1 MALTRLKKGNSQF
14 PTEKAIGDVVVLAL
28 GDMFCWD
35 GGMWQLL
42 GGRFM
47 PKGLRA
53 RAMEYFS
60 TGFPDPQSA
69 AFDLPSLLNLENF
82 VDYGPEDLVPADPVW
97 VERFISR
104 TIEVGERCQKAK
116 LA

>member
-14 PTEKAIGDVVVLAL
+14 PIEKTIGDVAVLAI

-69 AFDLPSLLNLENF
+69 AFDLPSLLSLENF
-82 VDYGPEDLVPADPVW
+82 ADYGPEDLVPADPVW
-97 VERFISR
+97 VEKFISR

-116 LA
+116 SA